1 MQQPSK
7 PSRISIILAFAA
19 VYIIWGSTYLGIK
32 YAIQT
37 MPPLLMSGV
46 RYFIAGLIVFVIA
59 MSTGAPFPQKIHW
72 RNTLIIGALLVLMGN
87 GGVAWAESLIPS
99 GIASLIVCSV
109 PIWFALF
116 GWLFFK
122 RGKPG
127 TLTIIGIVLGFIGM
141 IILVGPKNIFHIGQ
155 GINLVGV
162 LIIVIGSI
170 GWSIGSLYVSKAKL
184 PANHLTTIGMQ
195 MLCGGF
201 LLTIAGLVKGEYS
214 QVLFDAISTKSLL
227 AMGYLIIFG
236 SIVAFSAYSWL
247 LRVSTP
253 SLVSTYAYVNP
264 VIAVFLGWLF
274 LNETIDKYTVIGSVF
289 IILALVLIT
298 SQKPLAMEE
307 APE

>member
-1 MQQPSK
+1 MQHPPK

-59 MSTGAPFPQKIHW
+59 ISTGAPFPKKIHW

-87 GGVAWAESLIPS
+87 GGVALGESLIPS

-109 PIWFALF
+109 PMWFALF
-116 GWLFFK
+116 GWLFFNK
-122 RGKPG
+122 GRPG
-127 TLTIIGIVLGFIGM
+127 TLTVTGIILGFVGM
-141 IILVGPKNIFHIGQ
+141 TILVGPKNILHVGQ
-155 GINLVGV
+155 GINLTGV
-162 LIIVIGSI
+162 LIITVGSM

-184 PANHLTTIGMQ
+184 PENQLITIGMQ

-201 LLTIAGLVKGEYS
+201 LLFMSGLVKGEYS
-214 QVLFDAISTKSLL
+214 QVLFNAISTSSLL
-227 AMGYLIIFG
+227 AMGYLITFG

-247 LRVSTP
+247 LRVVPP

-264 VIAVFLGWLF
+264 VIAVFLGWMF
-274 LNETIDKYTVIGSVF
+274 LNEPIDKYTIIGSIFIVF
-289 IILALVLIT
+289 CLDSYHHTKAAGKRRG
-298 SQKPLAMEE
+298 S
-307 APE
+307 

>member
-1 MQQPSK
+1 MKHPPK

-19 VYIIWGSTYLGIK
+19 VYVIWGSTYLGIK

-59 MSTGAPFPQKIHW
+59 ISTGAPFPKKIHW

-87 GGVAWAESLIPS
+87 GGVALAESLIPS

-109 PIWFALF
+109 PMWFALV

-122 RGKPG
+122 KGKPG
-127 TLTIIGIVLGFIGM
+127 SLTIGGIILGFIGIM
-141 IILVGPKNIFHIGQ
+141 ILVGPKNIFHVGQ
-155 GINLVGV
+155 GINLTGV
-162 LIIVIGSI
+162 LIITIGSI
-170 GWSIGSLYVSKAKL
+170 GWSVGSLFSSKALL
-184 PANHLTTIGMQ
+184 PANHLTTTGMQ
-195 MLCGGF
+195 MLCGGI
-201 LLTIAGLVKGEYS
+201 LLTIAGLAKGEYS
-214 QVLFDAISTKSLL
+214 QVHFDAISTSSLL
-227 AMGYLIIFG
+227 AMGYLITFG

-247 LRVSTP
+247 LRVISP

-274 LNETIDKYTVIGSVF
+274 LNEHIDKYTIIGSLFIVF
-289 IILALVLIT
+289 ALILIT
-298 SQKPLAMEE
+298 SQKPLAIEE

>member
-1 MQQPSK
+1 MQHPSK

-19 VYIIWGSTYLGIK
+19 VYVIWGSTYLGIK

-59 MSTGAPFPQKIHW
+59 ISTGALFPKKIHW

-87 GGVAWAESLIPS
+87 GGVALAESLIPS

-109 PIWFALF
+109 PMWFALF
-116 GWLFFK
+116 GWLFFNK
-122 RGKPG
+122 GKPG
-127 TLTIIGIVLGFIGM
+127 ALTISGIVLGFIGM
-141 IILVGPKNIFHIGQ
+141 IVLVGPKNILHVGQ
-155 GINLVGV
+155 GINLAGV
-162 LIIVIGSI
+162 LIITVGSM
-170 GWSIGSLYVSKAKL
+170 GWSVGSLLVARIEL
-184 PANHLTTIGMQ
+184 PKNQIITIGMQ

-201 LLTIAGLVKGEYS
+201 LLFIAGLIKGEYN
-214 QVLFDAISTKSLL
+214 QVHFNAISTSSLL
-227 AMGYLIIFG
+227 AMGYLITFG

-247 LRVSTP
+247 LRVVSP

-264 VIAVFLGWLF
+264 AIAVFLGWMF
-274 LNETIDKYTVIGSVF
+274 LKEPIDKYTIIGSVF
-289 IILALVLIT
+289 IVFALILIT
-298 SQKPLAMEE
+298 SQKPLAREE